1 MIKNL
6 LRYNPAKD
14 TELAQLPQGP
24 DDGGCAP
31 DIDSTLYHS
40 EEHGFYLHRQIVQ
53 IRRDGVWETAVGT
66 EECLATSRAHR
77 RCLRTIR
84 PLTRAQTIRMIL
96 ESYLPEEEGA
106 KDAVLEALI
115 RAGIIDQA

>member
-14 TELAQLPQGP
+14 TELTQLPQEP
-24 DDGGCAP
+24 DERGCVP
-31 DIDSTLYHS
+31 DIDSTLYYS

-53 IRRDGVWETAVGT
+53 IRHDGVWETAVGT
-66 EECLATSRAHR
+66 EECLSTSRAHR

-84 PLTRAQTIRMIL
+84 PLTRGQTIRMIL
-96 ESYLPEEEGA
+96 ESYLPEEEGT
-106 KDAVLEALI
+106 KDAVLEALTS
-115 RAGIIDQA
+115 AGIIDQA